1 MKKIF
6 PIVAALTASL
16 VMAAIPQARASVYDF
31 QFTSPGVTATGQ
43 LLILWTLRTQE
54 VTAINGWVSVSGQPN
69 DIITTI
75 TNADPSFPSAASAMG
90 PSSTTTHLLW
100 GNPVLDNDGIL
111 FATAGN
117 PGGSWNLWGN
127 GPDNYSLYESIEN
140 VGYAIEATGTF
151 AVSASDAPNF
161 ATAAPE
167 PSTWAMM
174 LVGFAGLGYAGF
186 RHRQKESL
194 SRSIA

>member
-1 MKKIF
+1 MKDFSIL
-6 PIVAALTASL
+6 VVLTASL
-16 VMAAIPQARASVYDF
+16 AMATISQARASVYDF
-31 QFTSPGVTATGQ
+31 QFTSPEVTATGQ
-43 LLILWTLRTQE
+43 LIVDATTQE
-54 VTAINGWVSVSGQPN
+54 VTAINGWVSISGQPN

-75 TNADPSFPSAASAMG
+75 LADPNFPGAYNNG
-90 PSSTTTHLLW
+90 PFIYDNIFTG

-127 GPDNYSLYESIEN
+127 GPDNYSLYEFVPN

-151 AVSASDAPNF
+151 AVSTSDAPNF
-161 ATAAPE
+161 AAAAPE

-174 LVGFAGLGYAGF
+174 LTGFAGLGYAAF
-186 RHRQKESL
+186 RHRQKERL
-194 SRSIA
+194 SHSIA

>member
-1 MKKIF
+1 MKDLLIAMGF
-6 PIVAALTASL
+6 TASL
-16 VMAAIPQARASVYDF
+16 AMAAISQARASVYDF

-43 LLILWTLRTQE
+43 LIVDPTTQE

-69 DIITTI
+69 DMITTI
-75 TNADPSFPSAASAMG
+75 LADPSFPSPANNG
-90 PSSTTTHLLW
+90 PFIYDNIFYG

-111 FATAGN
+111 FATAGD

-127 GPDNYSLYESIEN
+127 GPDNYSLYESVPN

-151 AVSASDAPNF
+151 AVSTSDAPNF
-161 ATAAPE
+161 AAAAPE

-174 LVGFAGLGYAGF
+174 LTGFAGLGYLAF

>member
-1 MKKIF
+1 MKDLSIA
-6 PIVAALTASL
+6 VALTASL
-16 VMAAIPQARASVYDF
+16 AMAAISQARASVYDF
-31 QFTSPGVTATGQ
+31 QFTSPGATATGQ
-43 LLILWTLRTQE
+43 LILDPTTQE
-54 VTAINGWVSVSGQPN
+54 VTAINGWVSLSGQPN
-69 DIITTI
+69 DTITTI
-75 TNADPSFPSAASAMG
+75 LADPSFPSAANNG
-90 PSSTTTHLLW
+90 PFIYDNIFYG

-127 GPDNYSLYESIEN
+127 GPDNYSLYESIQN

-161 ATAAPE
+161 AAAAPE
-167 PSTWAMM
+167 PSTWALM
-174 LVGFAGLGYAGF
+174 LMGFAGLGYAGF

>member
-1 MKKIF
+1 MKDFSIL
-6 PIVAALTASL
+6 VVLTASL
-16 VMAAIPQARASVYDF
+16 AMATISQARASVYDF
-31 QFTSPGVTATGQ
+31 QFTSPEVTATGQ
-43 LLILWTLRTQE
+43 LIVDATTQE
-54 VTAINGWVSVSGQPN
+54 VTAINGWVSISGQPN

-75 TNADPSFPSAASAMG
+75 LADPNFPGAYNNG
-90 PSSTTTHLLW
+90 PFIYDNIFTG

-127 GPDNYSLYESIEN
+127 GPDNYSLYESVPN

-151 AVSASDAPNF
+151 AVSTSDAPNF
-161 ATAAPE
+161 AAAAPE

-174 LVGFAGLGYAGF
+174 LTGFAGLGYAAF
-186 RHRQKESL
+186 RHRQKERL
-194 SRSIA
+194 SHSIA